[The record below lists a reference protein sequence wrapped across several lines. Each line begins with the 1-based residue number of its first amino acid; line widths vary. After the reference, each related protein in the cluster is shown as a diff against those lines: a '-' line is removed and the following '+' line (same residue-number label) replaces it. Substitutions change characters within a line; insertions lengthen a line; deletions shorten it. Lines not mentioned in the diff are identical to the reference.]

1 MVDEK
6 NAGLRI
12 DSDPRNGEERSDMN
26 VTIRSGKYSCVIS
39 YHGAELKSFKKDNT
53 EYIFQADPEFWPRS
67 SPVLFPIVGALNN
80 KKIKIGGKEYS
91 MSQHGFARDT
101 DFKLLEKNES
111 SCIFY
116 LRSSE
121 ETKKL
126 YPFDFELRIEY
137 VLKKSRLTI
146 SWRVI
151 NIGAET
157 MYFSIGAHPA
167 FCCEP
172 CNASVRLFKDGRRLE
187 SFENLEYAA
196 GTLSGKTSTVKLD
209 DGKLLYEHHTF
220 DKDAYVLGDRQAD
233 EAELLDGKGKRLVT
247 VRFETPALGIWSPT
261 AKDAP
266 FICIEPWYGLPD
278 PIGFEGEFS
287 EKPLSLACEPGGKSE
302 KSYTI
307 EIY

>member
-1 MVDEK
+1 
-6 NAGLRI
+6 
-12 DSDPRNGEERSDMN
+12 MN
-26 VTIRSGKYSCVIS
+26 VTIRSGNYSCVIS
-39 YHGAELKSFKKDNT
+39 YHGAELKSFKKGND

-67 SPVLFPIVGALNN
+67 SPVLFPIVGALSD

-91 MSQHGFARDT
+91 MPQHGFARDT
-101 DFKLLEKNES
+101 DFKLLEKTES

-137 VLKKSRLTI
+137 VLKNSRLTV

-151 NIGAET
+151 NIGADT
-157 MYFSIGAHPA
+157 MYYSIGAHPA

-172 CNASVRLFKDGRRLE
+172 CNASIRLFKDGRRLD
-187 SFENLEYAA
+187 SFENLGYEA
-196 GTLSGKTSTVKLD
+196 GTLTGEKTTVTLNEGRLD
-209 DGKLLYEHHTF
+209 YCHHTF
-220 DKDAYVLGDRQAD
+220 DKDAYILGNRQAD
-233 EAELLDGKGKRLVT
+233 EAELLDGSGKRLVT
-247 VRFETPALGIWSPT
+247 VRFETPALGLWSP
-261 AKDAP
+261 AGKDAP
-266 FICIEPWYGLPD
+266 FICIEPWYGIPD
-278 PIGFEGEFS
+278 MNGFDGEFS
-287 EKPLSLACEPGGKSE
+287 DKPLALACEPGGKTE